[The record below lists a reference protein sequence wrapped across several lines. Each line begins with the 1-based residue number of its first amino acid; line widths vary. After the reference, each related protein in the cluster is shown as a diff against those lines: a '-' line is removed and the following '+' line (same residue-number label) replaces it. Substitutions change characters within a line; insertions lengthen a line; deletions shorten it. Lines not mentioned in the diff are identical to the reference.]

1 LRISI
6 DIKSIESLIFDYFIE
21 KKINKN
27 LTMIDDNWERI
38 ISMKFEEFKV
48 NEKYE
53 KENKFIKT
61 IAKKLSI
68 IYNL

>member
-1 LRISI
+1 MRISI